1 MFESKHKTALFIGGP
16 WDGQRVVVMQG
27 KMLVVNEN
35 DGWPLYTGVTV
46 TYRPEKLATEED
58 SWDLMVLDEL
68 SRTEA
73 IRKLLKNYTHH
84 V

>member
-1 MFESKHKTALFIGGP
+1 MSKARSKKALFIGGP
-16 WDGQRVVVMQG
+16 WDGQGAAVMPG
-27 KMLVVNEN
+27 TMVMANEN
-35 DGWPLYTGVTV
+35 EGWPMYAVKTV
-46 TYRPEKLATEED
+46 TYRPEKLATAED

>member
-1 MFESKHKTALFIGGP
+1 MFESRHRTALFIGGP
-16 WDGQRVVVMQG
+16 WDGKRVVVMQG

-35 DGWPLYTGVTV
+35 DGWPMYAVKTV
-46 TYRPEKLATEED
+46 TYRPENRANEED

-68 SRTEA
+68 SHTEA

>member
-16 WDGQRVVVMQG
+16 WDGKRVVVMQG
-27 KMLVVNEN
+27 EAVVVKEN
-35 DGWPLYTGVTV
+35 DGWPMYTGVTA
-46 TYRPEKLATEED
+46 TYRPEKLATAED

-68 SRTEA
+68 SSTEA